1 MARVT
6 RNAYR
11 VLTVWM
17 LLLMASYLLERWSRD
32 RPDPLPIPSPELLQE
47 NLLLRKEVEAL
58 RRLRDLE
65 EAGRQL
71 YGAFDPI
78 AARVVPFPDLDPKG
92 HAVLV
97 DRGERDG
104 VRVGQGVVGPRGLV
118 GRVAK
123 VWARWSWVRLADDRD
138 FRVAAAPTESLEP
151 TTVVLSGAGEAG
163 RLRPRF
169 AERLPEFAAGQVW
182 VTTGS
187 EGVFPPRIVVAVVEE
202 PREPYVETTLR
213 LVATAVPGDELLVL
227 APPNL
232 SRSEPR

>member
-17 LLLMASYLLERWSRD
+17 LLLMASYLLESWSRD
-32 RPDPLPIPSPELLQE
+32 RPSPLPLPSPELLQE
-47 NLLLRKEVEAL
+47 NLLLRKEVETL

-78 AARVVPFPDLDPKG
+78 AARVVPFPDLDPRG

-104 VRVGQGVVGPRGLV
+104 IRVGQGVVGPHGLV

-123 VWARWSWVRLADDRD
+123 VWSRWSWVRLADDRD
-138 FRVAAAPTESLEP
+138 FRVTAAPTGTVDP
-151 TTVVLSGAGEAG
+151 TSVVLSGAGEAG

-169 AERLPEFAAGQVW
+169 AERLPDFVEGQIW

-187 EGVFPPRIVVAVVEE
+187 EGVFPPRIVVAVVEV
-202 PREPYVETTLR
+202 PRDPYVDTTLR
-213 LVATAVPGDELLVL
+213 LVATANPGDELLIL

-232 SRSEPR
+232 SGGGPR